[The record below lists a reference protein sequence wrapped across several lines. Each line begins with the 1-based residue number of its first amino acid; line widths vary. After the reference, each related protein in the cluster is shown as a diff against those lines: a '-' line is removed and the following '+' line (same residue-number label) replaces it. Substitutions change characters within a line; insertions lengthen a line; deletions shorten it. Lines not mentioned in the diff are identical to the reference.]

1 MKQMRSRFRLLTLLL
16 VCAFFLVFVVCA
28 GNVLRNAGVSLSSL
42 SALPLVGVS
51 ASPEAVLPSD
61 TSSAETPA
69 DSATPSPDKN
79 GLPETDNTTD
89 SQYNIVGL

>member
-28 GNVLRNAGVSLSSL
+28 GNVLRIAGVSLSSL

-51 ASPEAVLPSD
+51 A
-61 TSSAETPA
+61 
-69 DSATPSPDKN
+69 SPDKN